1 MDRFAVAANESHV
14 LEDSH
19 LVEELKH
26 SSNQHGDMFPL
37 LVGESEIAYFH
48 DVDGGYSPKQDAHF
62 VNFIHQVQGPDSP
75 SNKLQADSYE
85 AHLSDKFYY
94 LNATSSAILGDY
106 PEENLVLSIE
116 VRDYMIG
123 RHSFS
128 EALTAEIDSREE
140 EWQPNYKK

>member
-26 SSNQHGDMFPL
+26 SS
-37 LVGESEIAYFH
+37 
-48 DVDGGYSPKQDAHF
+48 KQDTHF

-85 AHLSDKFYY
+85 AHLSDKYYY

-106 PEENLVLSIE
+106 PDENLVLSIE

-128 EALTAEIDSREE
+128 EALTAEIDSREQ